1 MSQANQQRP
10 ALAALWMTGAIVAFT
25 LMAIAGRAVS
35 FELDT
40 FEIMTY
46 RSVVGVAVVAILATV
61 FGKWGEVKRDKLP
74 MHMGR
79 NIFHFA
85 GQNLW
90 FYAITVI
97 PLAQVFAL
105 EFTSPLWVMLLAAL
119 FLGERLTRLKL
130 FVAVVGFM
138 GILFVVRPWVAP
150 PSAGMIIAAA
160 AALCF
165 ASTAIFTKRLTQSQ
179 TITCIMFYLTIM
191 QLVFGLVCSLADG
204 DMALP
209 TGGNVAW
216 IVLIG
221 FAGLVAHFC
230 LTSALSVAPASVVMP
245 LDFVRLPVIALIG
258 VMLYAE
264 PLDPMVLL
272 GAALIFGA
280 NYLNITGA
288 ARLERRK
295 AATSKM

>member
-1 MSQANQQRP
+1 MSQTEQHRP

-46 RSVVGVAVVAILATV
+46 RSAVGVVVVALLITA
-61 FGKWGEVKRDKLP
+61 FGKWSEVRRDQMK
-74 MHMGR
+74 MHFGR
-79 NIFHFA
+79 NIFHFM

-90 FYAITVI
+90 FFAITVI

-105 EFTSPLWVMLLAAL
+105 EFTSPLWVMLLAAV

-130 FVAVVGFM
+130 LVAVVGFI
-138 GILFVVRPWVAP
+138 GILLVVRPWVAP
-150 PSAGMIIAAA
+150 PSLGMLIAAA

-165 ASTAIFTKRLTQSQ
+165 ATTAIFTKRLTQSQ
-179 TITCIMFYLTIM
+179 TIACIMFYLTVM
-191 QLVFGLVCSLADG
+191 QLGFGLICSLADG
-204 DMALP
+204 EMALP
-209 TGGNVAW
+209 SGVNILW
-216 IVLIG
+216 IGLIG
-221 FAGLVAHFC
+221 LAGLVAHFC

-258 VMLYAE
+258 VLLYAE
-264 PLDPMVLL
+264 PLDAMVLM
-272 GAALIFGA
+272 GAALIFWRELHQPHGRHGPRA
-280 NYLNITGA
+280 
-288 ARLERRK
+288 
-295 AATSKM
+295 

>member
-1 MSQANQQRP
+1 MSQTEQHRP

-46 RSVVGVAVVAILATV
+46 RSAVGVVVVTLVITV
-61 FGKWGEVKRDKLP
+61 FGKWSEVRRDQMK
-74 MHMGR
+74 MHLGR
-79 NIFHFA
+79 NIFHFT

-90 FYAITVI
+90 FFAITVI

-105 EFTSPLWVMLLAAL
+105 EFTSPLWVMLLAAI
-119 FLGERLTRLKL
+119 FLGERLTRLKVL
-130 FVAVVGFM
+130 VALVGFL
-138 GILFVVRPWVAP
+138 GILLVVRPWVAP
-150 PSAGMIIAAA
+150 PSLGMLIAAA

-165 ASTAIFTKRLTQSQ
+165 ATTAIFTKRLTQSQ
-179 TITCIMFYLTIM
+179 TIACIMFYLTVM
-191 QLVFGLVCSLADG
+191 QLAFGLICSLADG

-209 TGGNVAW
+209 SGVNILW
-216 IVLIG
+216 ITLIG

-230 LTSALSVAPASVVMP
+230 LTTALSVAPASVVMP

-258 VMLYAE
+258 VLLYAE
-264 PLDPMVLL
+264 PLDPMVLI

-280 NYLNITGA
+280 NYINITGGTA
-288 ARLERRK
+288 IMRLNRTAR
-295 AATSKM
+295 